1 MSKYLK
7 RVFYFFKINKMKKCL
22 YCNSEILDESVVEF
36 CETCGKR
43 VWGSKM
49 LKAIIENMKEAK
61 EKGNL

>member
-1 MSKYLK
+1 
-7 RVFYFFKINKMKKCL
+7 MKKCL

-36 CETCGKR
+36 CETCGKK